1 MEAFNLEKAI
11 AQWAKELNGQQ
22 GLEPGFIE
30 ELEANLR
37 DRIDDYLYEGLDEQN
52 AFELASEKTMPQ
64 PERLA
69 DEYYKARTT
78 GNKIPPWRRRASLLS
93 KMPMHFKIGIRNL
106 SKRRIYTILNVSGLA
121 ISICASFLIW
131 LYVQDQRSYDQHFEN
146 ADRIYRVIY
155 DVDYE
160 DVKGAQADVGQPV
173 GPTLKADY
181 PEVTEVA
188 RLRRIGATNTLASP
202 DNSIESTDFFV
213 ADDQFFNVFS
223 VQLSSGNPETVLSQ
237 PNTVVIS
244 EELAMQ
250 FFGRTDV
257 VGNTLKYSGLRPPM
271 DVMITGVMKDLDKH
285 THLPLQAL
293 ISYGT
298 YFYESDLSNW
308 LRKSYTYV
316 MLDEQNNIESLR
328 AKIPDFNRRYLD
340 EVFEKINARG
350 NLLFQPLTDIYLDDD
365 YLGEPYPHGNRQ
377 NLKILSAVMIFLLV
391 MACIN
396 YVNLATARSVDRA
409 VEVGLRKTLGSSML
423 SLFGQ
428 FMAEAVLLALG
439 SGILA
444 ILIAV
449 PVLPYYSEVTGSLLT
464 PETFL
469 TLTNIGVI
477 LLISVVIGFISGF
490 YPSIY
495 LTSFTPKSVLKGRF
509 ATGKQG
515 ALLRKV
521 LIITQYVL
529 SSVLITWILIVS
541 SQINYMK
548 NKEVG
553 FDKEG
558 LIQLTI
564 PDDAV
569 AMKNVDV
576 FIRRVNELPH
586 VRSAAKTLSDLS
598 GYYPGGAQRME
609 GPDGLPVSTNMSAMS
624 MGYDFINTIGA
635 RIVKGRDFDRT
646 LPEEK
651 SVLINETAA
660 ATYGWEGRELEVKYL
675 GIGRDGNITGKWK
688 VVGVVSDF
696 KPGESY
702 EEKGPMIFYLDN
714 RTIPESNLL
723 IGMDSEYMEATLLEI
738 IPIWE
743 ELFDIFPFEIQLMK
757 EKLDALYWREETFR
771 NLLTTVCVIIV
782 FITSLG
788 IIGLISF
795 TTEVRK
801 KELALRKVVGA
812 SVQTIMRLL
821 SRQFVSLLV
830 VASFIAIPLGYYI
843 TDRWLTNFPLHIN
856 FTIWPFLLTLGSCL
870 IFTVLALSYHAFQAA
885 RSNPIE
891 ALRSE

>member
-1 MEAFNLEKAI
+1 MKPFDLETAI
-11 AQWAKELNGQQ
+11 AQWRKSLRKQQ

-37 DRIDDYLYEGLDEQN
+37 DRIEDYLDEGLEEDE
-52 AFELASEKTMPQ
+52 AFKLAGEKTMP
-64 PERLA
+64 PADSLA
-69 DEYYKARTT
+69 DEFYKARTA
-78 GNKIPPWRRRASLLS
+78 GNRTPPWRRRASLLS
-93 KMPMHFKIGIRNL
+93 KMPMHFKIGVRNL
-106 SKRRIYTILNVSGLA
+106 NKRRIYSVLNISGLA

-146 ADRIYRVIY
+146 ADRIYRVIF

-160 DVKGAQADVGQPV
+160 DMKAVQADVGQPV

-181 PEVTEVA
+181 PEVVEVA
-188 RLRRIGATNTLASP
+188 RLRRIGGTNTLASP
-202 DNSIESTDFFV
+202 DNSIESVDFFV

-223 VQLSSGNPETVLSQ
+223 AELSSGNPETALSQ
-237 PNTVVIS
+237 PNTVVIT
-244 EELAMQ
+244 EELALK

-285 THLPLQAL
+285 THLPLKAL

-298 YFYESDLSNW
+298 YFLESDLSNW

-316 MLDEQNNIESLR
+316 MLDEHNNIESLR
-328 AKIPDFNRRYLD
+328 AKIPDFNKRYLD
-340 EVFEKINARG
+340 DVFEKIHAKG
-350 NLLFQPLTDIYLDDD
+350 NLLFQPLTSIYLDED

-377 NLKILSAVMIFLLV
+377 NLKILTAVMVFLLA

-409 VEVGLRKTLGSSML
+409 IEVGLRKTLGSSRL

-428 FMAEAVLLALG
+428 FMSEAVLLALG
-439 SGILA
+439 SGVLA
-444 ILIAV
+444 ILVAL

-464 PETFL
+464 PEKFL
-469 TLTNIGVI
+469 TLENIGSI
-477 LLISVVIGFISGF
+477 LSISVIIGLLSGF
-490 YPSIY
+490 YPSVY
-495 LTSFTPKSVLKGRF
+495 LTSFTPKSILKGRF

-515 ALLRKV
+515 ASLRKV

-529 SSVLITWILIVS
+529 SSVLITWILIVT

-558 LIQLTI
+558 LIEMTI
-564 PDDAV
+564 PDDPV

-586 VRSAAKTLSDLS
+586 VRGAAKTLSDMS

-609 GPDGLPVSTNMSAMS
+609 DPDGLAVSTNMSAMT
-624 MGYDFINTIGA
+624 MGYDFINAIGA
-635 RIVKGRDFDRT
+635 SIVKGRGFDRT
-646 LPEEK
+646 IPKER
-651 SVLINETAA
+651 SVLINEAA
-660 ATYGWEGRELEVKYL
+660 VAAYGWEGRELEVKYL
-675 GIGRDGNITGKWK
+675 GLDRQGNVTGKWK

-702 EEKGPMIFYLDN
+702 VEKGPMIFYLDD

-723 IGMDSEYMEATLLEI
+723 IGMDSEHMEATLLEI

-757 EKLDALYWREETFR
+757 EKLDALYWREETFL
-771 NLLTTVCVIIV
+771 NLLTIVSLIIV

-812 SVQTIMRLL
+812 SVKTIMSLL
-821 SRQFVSLLV
+821 SRQFLILLFL
-830 VASFIAIPLGYYI
+830 ASFIAVPLGYYV
-843 TDRWLTNFPLHIN
+843 TDQWLMSFQLHIN
-856 FTIWPFLLTLGSCL
+856 LSIWPFLLTLGCCL

-885 RSNPIE
+885 RANPVE

>member
-1 MEAFNLEKAI
+1 MNEFNLEKAI
-11 AQWAKELNGQQ
+11 ARWTKALHRQQ

-37 DRIDDYLYEGLDEQN
+37 DRIEDLLDEGMEQKE
-52 AFELASEKTMPQ
+52 AFELASDKTMPQ
-64 PERLA
+64 PEQLA
-69 DEYYKARTT
+69 DEYYKARTA
-78 GNKIPPWRRRASLLS
+78 GNKTPPWRRRASLLS

-106 SKRRIYTILNVSGLA
+106 SKRKIYSILNVSGLA
-121 ISICASFLIW
+121 ISISASFLIW

-160 DVKGAQADVGQPV
+160 NVKAAQADVGQPV

-188 RLRRIGATNTLASP
+188 RVRRIGATNTLASP
-202 DNSIESTDFFV
+202 DNSIESADFFV

-223 VQLSSGNPETVLSQ
+223 VELSSGNPETALSQ

-244 EELAMQ
+244 EALAMQ

-271 DVMITGVMKDLDKH
+271 DVMITGVMKDLDEH
-285 THLPLQAL
+285 THLPLKAL

-316 MLDEQNNIESLR
+316 MLDEQNSIESLS

-340 EVFEKINARG
+340 DVFEKINARG

-377 NLKILSAVMIFLLV
+377 NLKILTAVMVFLLV

-396 YVNLATARSVDRA
+396 YVNIATARSVDRA
-409 VEVGLRKTLGSSML
+409 VEVGLRKTLGSSRL

-428 FMAEAVLLALG
+428 FMAEAVLLALA
-439 SGILA
+439 SGFLA
-444 ILIAV
+444 LLISV
-449 PVLPYYSEVTGSLLT
+449 PVLPYYSQVTGSLLT
-464 PETFL
+464 PATFL
-469 TLTNIGVI
+469 TIKNVGAI
-477 LLISVVIGFISGF
+477 LLVSVSIGLLSGV
-490 YPSIY
+490 YPSVY
-495 LTSFTPKSVLKGRF
+495 LTSFTPESILKGRF

-515 ALLRKV
+515 ASLRKV

-529 SSVLITWILIVS
+529 SSVLITWILIVA

-558 LIQLTI
+558 LIKMTI

-586 VRSAAKTLSDLS
+586 VRAAAKTLSGLS
-598 GYYPGGAQRME
+598 GYYPGGSQRME

-624 MGYDFINTIGA
+624 IGYDFIHTIGA
-635 RIVKGRDFDRT
+635 SIVKGRDFDRT
-646 LPEEK
+646 LPEER

-660 ATYGWEGRELEVKYL
+660 ETYGWEGRELEVKYL
-675 GIGRDGNITGKWK
+675 GIDREGKVTGKWK

-702 EEKGPMIFYLDN
+702 VEKGPMIFYLDN

-743 ELFDIFPFEIQLMK
+743 GLFDIFPFEIELMK
-757 EKLDALYWREETFR
+757 EKLDALYWREETFL

-782 FITSLG
+782 FVTSLG
-788 IIGLISF
+788 IVGLISF

-812 SVQTIMRLL
+812 SIQTIMQLL
-821 SRQFVSLLV
+821 SKQFLMLLM
-830 VASFIAIPLGYYI
+830 VASLIAIPLGYYI
-843 TDRWLTNFPLHIN
+843 IDQWLMNFQLHIN
-856 FTIWPFLLTLGSCL
+856 FSIWPFLLTLGCCL

-885 RSNPIE
+885 KANPVD
-891 ALRSE
+891 ALRAE

>member
-1 MEAFNLEKAI
+1 MKAFDLEKAI
-11 AQWAKELNGQQ
+11 GQWRKSLQKQQ

-37 DRIDDYLYEGLDEQN
+37 DRMEDYLEDGLTEQE
-52 AFELASEKTMPQ
+52 AFRLAGEKTMP
-64 PERLA
+64 PAEHLA
-69 DEYYKARTT
+69 DEYYKARTP
-78 GNKIPPWRRRASLLS
+78 GNKKPPWRRKASLLS
-93 KMPMHFKIGIRNL
+93 KMPMHFKIGVRNL
-106 SKRRIYTILNVSGLA
+106 NKRRVYSVLNVSGLA
-121 ISICASFLIW
+121 VSICASFLIW
-131 LYVQDQRSYDQHFEN
+131 LYVQEQKSYDRHYAN
-146 ADRIYRVIY
+146 ADRIYRVIF

-160 DVKGAQADVGQPV
+160 DVKAPQADVGQPV

-181 PEVTEVA
+181 PEVVEVA
-188 RLRRIGATNTLASP
+188 RLRRIGGTNTLASP
-202 DNSIESTDFFV
+202 DNSIESVDFFV

-223 VQLSSGNPETVLSQ
+223 AELSSGNPETALTQ

-244 EELAMQ
+244 EELAMK

-257 VGNTLKYSGLRPPM
+257 VGHTLKYSGLRPPM
-271 DVMITGVMKDLDKH
+271 DVMITGVMKDLGEH
-285 THLPLQAL
+285 THLPLKAL

-298 YFYESDLSNW
+298 YFLESDLSNW
-308 LRKSYTYV
+308 LRKSYTYI
-316 MLDEQNNIESLR
+316 MLDEHNDIESLR
-328 AKIPDFNRRYLD
+328 AKIPDFNKRYLD
-340 EVFEKINARG
+340 EVFEKIHARG
-350 NLLFQPLTDIYLDDD
+350 NLLFQPLTSIYLDED

-377 NLKILSAVMIFLLV
+377 NLQILTAVMVFLLV

-409 VEVGLRKTLGSSML
+409 VEVGLRKTLGSSRL

-444 ILIAV
+444 ILIAL
-449 PVLPYYSEVTGSLLT
+449 PVLPYYSQVTGSLLT
-464 PETFL
+464 PQSFL
-469 TLTNIGVI
+469 TLKNIGAI
-477 LLISVVIGFISGF
+477 LFVSVVIGFISGA
-490 YPSIY
+490 YPSVY
-495 LTSFTPKSVLKGRF
+495 LTSFTPKSILKGRF

-515 ALLRKV
+515 ALLRKS

-529 SSVLITWILIVS
+529 SSVLITWILIVT

-558 LIQLTI
+558 LIQMTI
-564 PDDAV
+564 PDDLA
-569 AMKNVDV
+569 AMKNVDS

-586 VRSAAKTLSDLS
+586 VRAAAKTLSDLS

-609 GPDGLPVSTNMSAMS
+609 GPDGLPVSTNMSAMTI
-624 MGYDFINTIGA
+624 GYDFINTIGA
-635 RIVKGRDFDRT
+635 SIVEGRGFDRT

-651 SVLINETAA
+651 SVLINEAA
-660 ATYGWEGRELEVKYL
+660 VAAYGWEGHELEVKYL
-675 GIGRDGNITGKWK
+675 GLDRQGKVTGKWK

-702 EEKGPMIFYLDN
+702 VEKGPMIFYLDN

-723 IGMDSEYMEATLLEI
+723 IGMDSEHMEATLLEI

-743 ELFDIFPFEIQLMK
+743 EHFNIFPFEIELIK

-771 NLLTTVCVIIV
+771 NLLTTVSVIIV

-812 SVQTIMRLL
+812 SVKTIMSLL
-821 SRQFVSLLV
+821 SRQFVMLLM
-830 VASFIAIPLGYYI
+830 VASLIAIPLGYYI
-843 TDRWLTNFPLHIN
+843 TDQWLMNFPLHIN
-856 FTIWPFLLTLGSCL
+856 FSIWPFVLTLGCCL

-885 RSNPIE
+885 RANPVE